1 MPVAQVGSPLTPE
14 NLWGAW
20 TLAPS
25 VLGPLLAMTMVY
37 ARTVVKLWRRGGRG
51 AGIGPRRV
59 IAFAVA
65 MLVLVVALTSPLD
78 ALSEA
83 LFSVHMVQH
92 LLLTLVAAPLL
103 LVGRVDAGLVPAV
116 PLDLRRRT
124 ARALSRARRRAP
136 AAGPVAAVTAYVPL
150 LLVWHVPPLYD
161 LAVESAIVH
170 SLEHVT
176 LLLGGLAFWSVMGAT
191 RGRPAGAAAAAA
203 FIVSIISVL
212 LAATMTVASRPWYSS
227 HIATA
232 PRWGLSPLRDQVLA
246 AAIMWIP
253 GGLVYFFAGAA
264 SVVRWI
270 RADEIRLAERRD
282 AAAGGRPRRP
292 GGRD

>member
-1 MPVAQVGSPLTPE
+1 MAS
-14 NLWGAW
+14 
-20 TLAPS
+20 
-25 VLGPLLAMTMVY
+25 
-37 ARTVVKLWRRGGRG
+37 GRG
-51 AGIGPRRV
+51 AGIGV
-59 IAFAVA
+59 GGVVAFAGAIV
-65 MLVLVVALTSPLD
+65 VLLVALISPLD

-83 LFSVHMVQH
+83 LFSAHMVQH

-103 LVGRVDAGLVPAV
+103 LVGRVDAGLVPAL

-136 AAGPVAAVTAYVPL
+136 AAASVVAVTAYVLL
-150 LLVWHVPPLYD
+150 LLVWHVPPIYD

-170 SLEHVT
+170 GLEHVT
-176 LLLGGLAFWSVMGAT
+176 LLLGGLAFWLVMGAT

-203 FIVSIISVL
+203 FVVSLISVL
-212 LAATMTVASRPWYSS
+212 LAALLTVASRPWYSS
-227 HIATA
+227 HFATA
-232 PRWGLSPLRDQVLA
+232 SSWGLSPLRDQTLA

-270 RADEIRLAERRD
+270 RADELRLAQRRK
-282 AAAGGRPRRP
+282 AAARRPRPRGP
-292 GGRD
+292 A